1 IAVMFFVGGAA
12 SFPATLILHSI
23 FPVYDLTFSSA
34 IIIGVVEEVGK
45 LAIIIYFINKINP
58 KYILNGLLIGAAI
71 GAGFAAFESTGYAF
85 AADFFGSQS
94 MISVTLLCAWTGIGT
109 HTIWSAIAGAAL
121 VLVKGRYE
129 ITINQIFS
137 WTFLRLFIVS
147 MALHAA
153 WDMPIFVHENFYL
166 QYIKIGRAHV

>member
-1 IAVMFFVGGAA
+1 MNAPQNISLYEIAVMFFVGGAA

-45 LAIIIYFINKINP
+45 LAIIIYFINKLNP

-94 MISVTLLCAWTGIGT
+94 MISVTLLRAWSGICKRTLWCAIVWRYI
-109 HTIWSAIAGAAL
+109 
-121 VLVKGRYE
+121 VLVKSR
-129 ITINQIFS
+129 
-137 WTFLRLFIVS
+137 
-147 MALHAA
+147 
-153 WDMPIFVHENFYL
+153 
-166 QYIKIGRAHV
+166 K